1 MKKFFFDC
9 GTRDPLASTGLA
21 LLRLTYGWMMLYGH
35 GIAKI
40 QNFEKL
46 KAMPWPVPG
55 IFPLN
60 LMSSP
65 ISLAATIGAEV
76 GAAGLLM
83 LGFMTRPAA
92 FVLGFAMVIAAF
104 QVNAHAPFFASGE
117 GPSKEMAVLYLIPC
131 LVLII
136 SGAGQWSIDAGFD
149 TDKRRRRWMK
159 RS

>member
-9 GTRDPLASTGLA
+9 GTRDPLASTGL
-21 LLRLTYGWMMLYGH
+21 LFLRIAIGWMMLYGH
-35 GIAKI
+35 GFMKI

-46 KAMPWPVPG
+46 KAGWTVPA

-65 ISLAATIGAEV
+65 ISLVATIGAEV

-83 LGFMTRPAA
+83 LGLATRPAA
-92 FVLGFAMVIAAF
+92 FVLGFAMTVAAF
-104 QVNAHAPFFASGE
+104 QVHAHDSFFAKG
-117 GPSKEMAVLYLIPC
+117 GPAKEMAVLYLIPC
-131 LVLII
+131 FVLII

-159 RS
+159 RA